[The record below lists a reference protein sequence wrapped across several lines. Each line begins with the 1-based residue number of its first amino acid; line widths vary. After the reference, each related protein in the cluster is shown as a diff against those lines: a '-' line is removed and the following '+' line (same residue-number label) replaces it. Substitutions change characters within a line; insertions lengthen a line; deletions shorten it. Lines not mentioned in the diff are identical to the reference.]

1 MSYRSSDMSYNN
13 DLPHFYKIFPIEDPA
28 LIDIAYLN
36 TATITKIE
44 ISNDNTNWSLIY
56 TSERTQPYLVKSQ
69 IDDLITS
76 IQTSYLLMRN
86 RIASSTN
93 RR

>member
-1 MSYRSSDMSYNN
+1 MSYNN

-76 IQTSYLLMRN
+76 IQMSYLLMRIK
-86 RIASSTN
+86 IASSTN